1 MCPLRSQKTV
11 LLRWRKTAQLI
22 YDNIWGREELM
33 KVMMIEQKDLKNK
46 EMLTGKEK
54 QC

>member
-1 MCPLRSQKTV
+1 MCPLRSKKTV
-11 LLRWRKTAQLI
+11 LLRGRKTAQLI
-22 YDNIWGREELM
+22 CDNIWGREELM